1 MLCFQLFVEGDNLGA
16 LNLYAATA
24 GAFTKESE
32 TVGQIFATHAAVAL
46 AGAQQE
52 HQLSTALA
60 SRDIIG
66 QAKGIVMER
75 FHIDADHAFAL
86 ITRLSQEQN
95 IKLHTIATQLNP
107 PHPAHRHTSV
117 A

>member
-1 MLCFQLFVEGDNLGA
+1 VWEQQTVRIPAMATESRWPHFAAAAIQAGGWVAMLCFQLFVEGDNLGA

-24 GAFTKESE
+24 GAFTEESE
-32 TVGQIFATHAAVAL
+32 TVGLIFATHTAVAL

-75 FHIDADHAFAL
+75 
-86 ITRLSQEQN
+86 
-95 IKLHTIATQLNP
+95 
-107 PHPAHRHTSV
+107 
-117 A
+117 